1 MRLIDLIQQGDSN
14 AENDLAELGSVF
26 IKAVAKQYV
35 DKGLSDEELIATSRY
50 GMLRASHK
58 FDKSRGFK
66 FASYAVWWMRE
77 AILQEIRKKEN
88 KYLIRNKKNM
98 IRKDL
103 GDIRALTLIRVV
115 LERTEDEELRN
126 QLEEYLQNNEELWDD
141 AHIADFYTFATTLAK
156 EWLASNQS

>member
-1 MRLIDLIQQGDSN
+1 
-14 AENDLAELGSVF
+14 
-26 IKAVAKQYV
+26 
-35 DKGLSDEELIATSRY
+35 
-50 GMLRASHK
+50 
-58 FDKSRGFK
+58 
-66 FASYAVWWMRE
+66 
-77 AILQEIRKKEN
+77 
-88 KYLIRNKKNM
+88 M

-156 EWLASNQS
+156 ECIASNQS